1 MFRIRMVEQPMPT
14 GSRDPDVL
22 LAWLLDSM
30 GLVRSR
36 SEGATIDEE
45 QGAIH
50 RIVRHTLLDEPLR
63 GWDNAAISEF
73 SGLSQTGVHNQM
85 HKLREVGLVS
95 SRLAGRWHVNV
106 MRGGSMAGAVELV
119 AVQARTI
126 AKMRLAE
133 LSGVIADSSER
144 MREPGEEDNS
154 GFRIDIGEPG
164 PLPEGG
170 DWLDALLSDL
180 GITGDR
186 VKAGDTLTRRVFD
199 ELAASDRPLTL
210 QTLAD
215 RTDETRSRAQRVI
228 ERLRKAG
235 IVDRVAMRDRIAM
248 DVYAGL
254 MRQHAARGEDWLM
267 GRGGLGRL
275 DEDVSNALLN
285 GVRKNK
291 LSIEKVEEILATV
304 SIDAQRLLLNTLGGR
319 MPYGY
324 RIAGADGADVA
335 ERVLTNI
342 DRTLRRWRTVAQ
354 RLDEAV
360 AQSTE

>member
-1 MFRIRMVEQPMPT
+1 MFRIRLVEQPMPT
-14 GSRDPDVL
+14 GSKDPDVL

-36 SEGATIDEE
+36 TEGATVDEE

-50 RIVRHTLLDEPLR
+50 RMVRHTLLEEPLK

-85 HKLREVGLVS
+85 HKLREVGLIS
-95 SRLAGRWHVNV
+95 SRLEGRWHVNV
-106 MRGGSMAGAVELV
+106 LRGGSMASAVELI
-119 AVQARTI
+119 AVQSRAI
-126 AKMRLAE
+126 AVMRLAE
-133 LSGVIADSSER
+133 LGDAISDSESR
-144 MREPGEEDNS
+144 MVEAGEDES
-154 GFRIDIGEPG
+154 QVFRIYIAEPG
-164 PLPEGG
+164 PTPE
-170 DWLDALLSDL
+170 DSDRLDCLLSDL

-186 VKAGDTLTRRVFD
+186 VKKGDTVTRQVFD
-199 ELAASDRPLTL
+199 ELASSERPLTL

-215 RTDETRSRAQRVI
+215 RTEETRSRAQRVV
-228 ERLRKAG
+228 ERLRQAG

-254 MRQHAARGEDWLM
+254 MRQYSARGEEWLM

-275 DEDVSNALLN
+275 DEDISTALIK
-285 GVRKNK
+285 GVRKDK
-291 LSIEKVEEILATV
+291 MSIEKVEEILATV

-324 RIAGADGADVA
+324 RIAGKNGADIA
-335 ERVLTNI
+335 ERVMINI
-342 DRTLRRWRTVAQ
+342 DRTLRRWKTVAQ

-360 AQSTE
+360 VTE

>member
-1 MFRIRMVEQPMPT
+1 MPT
-14 GSRDPDVL
+14 GSKDPDVL

-36 SEGATIDEE
+36 TEGATVDEE

-50 RIVRHTLLDEPLR
+50 RMVRHTLLEEPLK

-85 HKLREVGLVS
+85 HKLREVGLIS
-95 SRLAGRWHVNV
+95 SRLEGRWHVNV
-106 MRGGSMAGAVELV
+106 LRGGSMASAVELI
-119 AVQARTI
+119 AVQTRAI
-126 AKMRLAE
+126 AVMRLAE
-133 LSGVIADSSER
+133 LGDAISDSESR
-144 MREPGEEDNS
+144 MDEAGEDES
-154 GFRIDIGEPG
+154 QVFRIYIAEPG
-164 PLPEGG
+164 PTPE
-170 DWLDALLSDL
+170 DSDRLDCLLSDL

-186 VKAGDTLTRRVFD
+186 VKKGDTVTRQVFD
-199 ELAASDRPLTL
+199 ELASSERPLTL

-215 RTDETRSRAQRVI
+215 RTEETRSRAQRVV
-228 ERLRKAG
+228 ERLRQAG

-254 MRQHAARGEDWLM
+254 MRQYSARGEEWLM

-275 DEDVSNALLN
+275 DEDISTALIK
-285 GVRKNK
+285 GVRKDK
-291 LSIEKVEEILATV
+291 MSIEKVEEILATV

-324 RIAGADGADVA
+324 RIAGKNGADIA
-335 ERVLTNI
+335 ERVIINI
-342 DRTLRRWRTVAQ
+342 DRTLRRWKTVAQ

-360 AQSTE
+360 VTE

>member
-1 MFRIRMVEQPMPT
+1 MFRIRLVEQPMPT
-14 GSRDPDVL
+14 GSKDPDVL

-36 SEGATIDEE
+36 TEGATVDEE

-50 RIVRHTLLDEPLR
+50 RMVRHTLLEEPLK

-85 HKLREVGLVS
+85 HKLREVGLIS
-95 SRLAGRWHVNV
+95 SRLEGRWHVNV
-106 MRGGSMAGAVELV
+106 LRGGSMASAVELI
-119 AVQARTI
+119 AVQTRAI
-126 AKMRLAE
+126 AVMRLAE
-133 LSGVIADSSER
+133 LGDAISDSESR
-144 MREPGEEDNS
+144 MVEAGEDES
-154 GFRIDIGEPG
+154 QVFRIYIAEPG
-164 PLPEGG
+164 PTPE
-170 DWLDALLSDL
+170 DSDRLDCLLSDL

-186 VKAGDTLTRRVFD
+186 VKKGDTVTRQVFD
-199 ELAASDRPLTL
+199 ELASSERPLTL

-215 RTDETRSRAQRVI
+215 RTEETRSRAQRVV
-228 ERLRKAG
+228 ERLRQAG

-254 MRQHAARGEDWLM
+254 MRQYSARGEEWLM

-275 DEDVSNALLN
+275 DEDISTALIK
-285 GVRKNK
+285 GVRKDK
-291 LSIEKVEEILATV
+291 MSIEKVEEILATV

-324 RIAGADGADVA
+324 RIAGKNGADIA
-335 ERVLTNI
+335 ERVIINI
-342 DRTLRRWRTVAQ
+342 DRTLRRWKTVAQ

-360 AQSTE
+360 VTE

>member
-1 MFRIRMVEQPMPT
+1 MFRIRLVEQPMPT
-14 GSRDPDVL
+14 GSKDPDVL

-36 SEGATIDEE
+36 TEGATVDEE

-50 RIVRHTLLDEPLR
+50 RMVRHTLLEEPLK

-85 HKLREVGLVS
+85 HKLREVGLIS
-95 SRLAGRWHVNV
+95 SRLEGRWHVNV
-106 MRGGSMAGAVELV
+106 LRGGSMASAVELI
-119 AVQARTI
+119 AVQTRAI
-126 AKMRLAE
+126 AVMRLAE
-133 LSGVIADSSER
+133 LGDAISDSESR
-144 MREPGEEDNS
+144 MVEVGEEELQV
-154 GFRIDIGEPG
+154 FRIYIAEPG
-164 PLPEGG
+164 PTPE
-170 DWLDALLSDL
+170 DSDRLDCLLSDL

-186 VKAGDTLTRRVFD
+186 VKKGDTVTRQVFD
-199 ELAASDRPLTL
+199 ELASSERPLTL

-215 RTDETRSRAQRVI
+215 RTEETRSRAQRVV
-228 ERLRKAG
+228 ERLRQAG
-235 IVDRVAMRDRIAM
+235 IVDRVAMRDRSAM

-254 MRQHAARGEDWLM
+254 MRQYSARGEEWLM

-275 DEDVSNALLN
+275 DEDISTALIK
-285 GVRKNK
+285 GVRKDK
-291 LSIEKVEEILATV
+291 MSIEKVEEILATV

-324 RIAGADGADVA
+324 RIAGKNGADIA
-335 ERVLTNI
+335 ERVIINI
-342 DRTLRRWRTVAQ
+342 DRTLRRWKTVAQ

-360 AQSTE
+360 VTE

>member
-1 MFRIRMVEQPMPT
+1 MPT
-14 GSRDPDVL
+14 GSKDPDVL

-36 SEGATIDEE
+36 TEGATVDEE

-50 RIVRHTLLDEPLR
+50 RMVRHTLLEEPLK

-85 HKLREVGLVS
+85 HKLREVGLIS
-95 SRLAGRWHVNV
+95 SRLEGRWHVNV
-106 MRGGSMAGAVELV
+106 LRGGSMASAVELI
-119 AVQARTI
+119 AVQTRAI
-126 AKMRLAE
+126 AVMRLAE
-133 LSGVIADSSER
+133 LGDAISDSESR
-144 MREPGEEDNS
+144 MVEVGEEES
-154 GFRIDIGEPG
+154 QVFRIYIAEPG
-164 PLPEGG
+164 PTPE
-170 DWLDALLSDL
+170 DSDRLDCLLSDL

-186 VKAGDTLTRRVFD
+186 VKKGDTVTRQVFD
-199 ELAASDRPLTL
+199 ELASSERPLTL

-215 RTDETRSRAQRVI
+215 RTEETRSRAQRVV
-228 ERLRKAG
+228 ERLRQAG

-254 MRQHAARGEDWLM
+254 MRQYSARGEEWLM

-275 DEDVSNALLN
+275 DEDISTALIK
-285 GVRKNK
+285 GVRKDK
-291 LSIEKVEEILATV
+291 MSIEKVEEILATV

-324 RIAGADGADVA
+324 RIAGKNGADIA
-335 ERVLTNI
+335 ERVMINI
-342 DRTLRRWRTVAQ
+342 DRTLRRWKTVAQ

-360 AQSTE
+360 VTE

>member
-1 MFRIRMVEQPMPT
+1 MFRIRLVEQPMPT
-14 GSRDPDVL
+14 GSKDPDVL

-36 SEGATIDEE
+36 TEGATVDEE

-50 RIVRHTLLDEPLR
+50 RMVRHTLLEEPLK

-85 HKLREVGLVS
+85 HKLREVGLIS
-95 SRLAGRWHVNV
+95 SRLEGRWHVNV
-106 MRGGSMAGAVELV
+106 LRGGSMASAVELI
-119 AVQARTI
+119 AVQTRAI
-126 AKMRLAE
+126 AVMRLAE
-133 LSGVIADSSER
+133 LGDAISDSESR
-144 MREPGEEDNS
+144 MVEVGEEES
-154 GFRIDIGEPG
+154 QVFRIYIAEPG
-164 PLPEGG
+164 PTPE
-170 DWLDALLSDL
+170 DSDRLDCLLSDL

-186 VKAGDTLTRRVFD
+186 VKKGDTVTRQVFD
-199 ELAASDRPLTL
+199 ELASSERPLTL

-215 RTDETRSRAQRVI
+215 RTEETRSRAQRVV
-228 ERLRKAG
+228 ERLRQAG

-254 MRQHAARGEDWLM
+254 MRQYSARGEEWLM

-275 DEDVSNALLN
+275 DEDISTALIK
-285 GVRKNK
+285 GVRKDK
-291 LSIEKVEEILATV
+291 MSIEKVEEILATV

-324 RIAGADGADVA
+324 RIAGKNGADIA
-335 ERVLTNI
+335 ERVMINI
-342 DRTLRRWRTVAQ
+342 DRTLRRWKTVAQ

-360 AQSTE
+360 VTE

>member
-1 MFRIRMVEQPMPT
+1 MPT
-14 GSRDPDVL
+14 GSKDPDVL

-36 SEGATIDEE
+36 TEGATVDEE

-50 RIVRHTLLDEPLR
+50 RMVRHTLLEEPLK

-85 HKLREVGLVS
+85 HKLREVGLIS
-95 SRLAGRWHVNV
+95 SRLEGRWHVNV
-106 MRGGSMAGAVELV
+106 LRGGSMASAVELI
-119 AVQARTI
+119 AVQTRAI
-126 AKMRLAE
+126 AVMRLAE
-133 LSGVIADSSER
+133 LGDAISDSESR
-144 MREPGEEDNS
+144 MVEVGEEELQV
-154 GFRIDIGEPG
+154 FRIYIAEPG
-164 PLPEGG
+164 PTPE
-170 DWLDALLSDL
+170 DSDRLDCLLSDL

-186 VKAGDTLTRRVFD
+186 VKKGDTVTRQVFD
-199 ELAASDRPLTL
+199 ELASSERPLTL

-215 RTDETRSRAQRVI
+215 RTEETRSRAQRVV
-228 ERLRKAG
+228 ERLRQAG

-254 MRQHAARGEDWLM
+254 MRQYSARGEEWLM

-275 DEDVSNALLN
+275 DEDISTALIK
-285 GVRKNK
+285 GVRKDK
-291 LSIEKVEEILATV
+291 MSIEKVEEILATV

-324 RIAGADGADVA
+324 RIAGKNGADIA
-335 ERVLTNI
+335 ERVMINI
-342 DRTLRRWRTVAQ
+342 DRTLRRWKTVAQ

-360 AQSTE
+360 VTE

>member
-1 MFRIRMVEQPMPT
+1 MFRIRLVEQPMPT
-14 GSRDPDVL
+14 GSKDPDVL

-36 SEGATIDEE
+36 TEGATVDEE

-50 RIVRHTLLDEPLR
+50 RMVRHTLLEEPLK

-85 HKLREVGLVS
+85 HKLREVGLIS
-95 SRLAGRWHVNV
+95 SRLEGRWHVNV
-106 MRGGSMAGAVELV
+106 LRGGSMASAVELI
-119 AVQARTI
+119 AVQTRAI
-126 AKMRLAE
+126 AVMRLAE
-133 LSGVIADSSER
+133 LGDAISDSESR
-144 MREPGEEDNS
+144 MVEAGEDES
-154 GFRIDIGEPG
+154 QVFRIYIAEPG
-164 PLPEGG
+164 PTPE
-170 DWLDALLSDL
+170 DSDRLDCLLSDL

-186 VKAGDTLTRRVFD
+186 VKKGDTVTRQVFD
-199 ELAASDRPLTL
+199 ELASSERPLTL

-215 RTDETRSRAQRVI
+215 RTEETRSRAQRVV
-228 ERLRKAG
+228 ERLRQAG

-254 MRQHAARGEDWLM
+254 MRQYSARGEEWLM

-275 DEDVSNALLN
+275 DEDISTALIK
-285 GVRKNK
+285 GVRKDK
-291 LSIEKVEEILATV
+291 MSIEKVEEILATV

-324 RIAGADGADVA
+324 RIAGKNGADIA
-335 ERVLTNI
+335 ERVMINI
-342 DRTLRRWRTVAQ
+342 DRTLRRWKTVAQ

-360 AQSTE
+360 VTE

>member
-1 MFRIRMVEQPMPT
+1 MFRIRLVEQPMPT
-14 GSRDPDVL
+14 GSKDPDVL

-36 SEGATIDEE
+36 PEGATVDEE

-50 RIVRHTLLDEPLR
+50 RMVRHTLLEEPLK

-85 HKLREVGLVS
+85 HKLREVGLIS
-95 SRLAGRWHVNV
+95 SRLEGRWHVNV
-106 MRGGSMAGAVELV
+106 LRGGSMASAVELI
-119 AVQARTI
+119 AVQTRAI
-126 AKMRLAE
+126 AVMRLAE
-133 LSGVIADSSER
+133 LGDAISDSESR
-144 MREPGEEDNS
+144 MVEAGEDES
-154 GFRIDIGEPG
+154 QVFRIYIAEPG
-164 PLPEGG
+164 PTPE
-170 DWLDALLSDL
+170 DSDRLDCLLSDL

-186 VKAGDTLTRRVFD
+186 VKKGDTVTRQVFD
-199 ELAASDRPLTL
+199 ELASSERPLTL

-215 RTDETRSRAQRVI
+215 RTEETRSRAQRVV
-228 ERLRKAG
+228 ERLRQAG

-254 MRQHAARGEDWLM
+254 MRQYSARGEEWLM

-275 DEDVSNALLN
+275 DEDISTALIK
-285 GVRKNK
+285 GVRKDK
-291 LSIEKVEEILATV
+291 MSIEKVEEILATV

-324 RIAGADGADVA
+324 RIAGKNGADIA
-335 ERVLTNI
+335 ERVMINI
-342 DRTLRRWRTVAQ
+342 DRTLRRWKTVAQ

-360 AQSTE
+360 VTE

>member
-1 MFRIRMVEQPMPT
+1 MPT
-14 GSRDPDVL
+14 GSKDPDVL

-36 SEGATIDEE
+36 TEGATVDEE

-50 RIVRHTLLDEPLR
+50 RMVRHTLLEEPLK

-85 HKLREVGLVS
+85 HKLREVGLIS
-95 SRLAGRWHVNV
+95 SRLKGRWHVNV
-106 MRGGSMAGAVELV
+106 LRGGSMASAVELI
-119 AVQARTI
+119 AVQTRAI
-126 AKMRLAE
+126 AVMRLAE
-133 LSGVIADSSER
+133 LGDAISDSESR
-144 MREPGEEDNS
+144 MVEVGEEELQV
-154 GFRIDIGEPG
+154 FRIYIAEPG
-164 PLPEGG
+164 PTPE
-170 DWLDALLSDL
+170 DSDRLDCLLSDL

-186 VKAGDTLTRRVFD
+186 VKKGDTVTRQVFD
-199 ELAASDRPLTL
+199 ELASSERPLTL

-215 RTDETRSRAQRVI
+215 RTEETRSRAQRVV
-228 ERLRKAG
+228 ERLRQAG

-254 MRQHAARGEDWLM
+254 MRQYSARGEEWLM

-275 DEDVSNALLN
+275 DEDISTALIK
-285 GVRKNK
+285 GVRKDK
-291 LSIEKVEEILATV
+291 MSIEKVEGILATV

-324 RIAGADGADVA
+324 RIAGKNGADIA
-335 ERVLTNI
+335 ERVIINI
-342 DRTLRRWRTVAQ
+342 DRTLRRWKTVAQ

-360 AQSTE
+360 VTE

>member
-1 MFRIRMVEQPMPT
+1 MFRIRLVEQPMPT
-14 GSRDPDVL
+14 GSKDPDVL

-36 SEGATIDEE
+36 TEGATVDEE

-50 RIVRHTLLDEPLR
+50 RMVRHTLLEEPLK

-85 HKLREVGLVS
+85 HKLREVGLIS
-95 SRLAGRWHVNV
+95 SRLEGRWHVNV
-106 MRGGSMAGAVELV
+106 LRGGSMASAVELI
-119 AVQARTI
+119 AVQTRAI
-126 AKMRLAE
+126 AVMRLAE
-133 LSGVIADSSER
+133 LGDAISDSESR
-144 MREPGEEDNS
+144 MVEAGGDES
-154 GFRIDIGEPG
+154 QVFRIYIAEPG
-164 PLPEGG
+164 PTPE
-170 DWLDALLSDL
+170 DSDRLDCLLSDL

-186 VKAGDTLTRRVFD
+186 VKKGDTVTRQVFD
-199 ELAASDRPLTL
+199 ELASSERPLTL

-215 RTDETRSRAQRVI
+215 RTEETRSRAQRVV
-228 ERLRKAG
+228 ERLRQAG

-254 MRQHAARGEDWLM
+254 MRQYSARGEEWLM

-275 DEDVSNALLN
+275 DEDISTALIK
-285 GVRKNK
+285 GVRKDK
-291 LSIEKVEEILATV
+291 MSIEKVEEILATV

-324 RIAGADGADVA
+324 RIAGKNGADIA
-335 ERVLTNI
+335 ERVMINI
-342 DRTLRRWRTVAQ
+342 DRTLRRWKTVAQ

-360 AQSTE
+360 VTE